1 MSNVRKLYPETKI
14 ENSALVLRTE
24 GGEAR
29 EILLPGAN
37 SPTSVSNHLS
47 HVPALQ
53 EGDRV
58 HFVLE
63 EVGATITGRVR
74 PKGEEPPPLLRQ
86 EDGCIVVE
94 SAGGVC
100 LKCGESRIEI
110 RPDGYIEIDGQE
122 VCTTAGER
130 LRLRGG
136 TILVG

>member
-14 ENSALVLRTE
+14 ENSALVARAQ
-24 GGEAR
+24 GGDAR

-37 SPTSVSNHLS
+37 APTPVIDHLS
-47 HVPALQ
+47 HVPVLE

-58 HFVLE
+58 HFVLSE
-63 EVGATITGRVR
+63 AGATITGRVR

-86 EDGCIVVE
+86 EGGCIVIE
-94 SAGGVC
+94 SARGVC

-110 RPDGYIEIDGQE
+110 RPDGSIQIDGQE
-122 VCTTAGER
+122 VCTTAGGR